1 MALSVYTVVSDPL
14 PSSCLNPGRFCLSDG
29 DVFDLA
35 EVAPLRDRR
44 MLESRPAVR
53 RSVSSDW
60 LSALCTAA
68 AVLFHTRAPPLAAES
83 YSQKRF

>member
-44 MLESRPAVR
+44 MLESRPAV
-53 RSVSSDW
+53 SSDW

-68 AVLFHTRAPPLAAES
+68 AVLFHTRAPPSAAES